1 MNEEQ
6 RSLFCAGRWKHA
18 RIFAIVHLVFEVVGF
33 FMLIASGFF
42 IYSGAMGP
50 VLAVIGESL
59 TVGVCCRGNRGR
71 GVAIASV
78 ALNSIALIFAVVS
91 LSVAYPWRFVTILTV
106 QTIGL
111 RRVNVTTDG
120 SGRKLSSRTKA
131 WD

>member
-1 MNEEQ
+1 MHEEQ
-6 RSLFCAGRWKHA
+6 RSFFCAGRWKRA
-18 RIFAIVHLVFEVVGF
+18 RIFAIVHLVFEVIGF

-50 VLAVIGESL
+50 ILAVIGESL
-59 TVGVCCRGNRGR
+59 TVGVCCRGDRGK

-78 ALNSIALIFAVVS
+78 ALNSIALIFAVMS
-91 LSVAYPWRFVTILTV
+91 LSVAYPWRFVTIPIILT
-106 QTIGL
+106 TI
-111 RRVNVTTDG
+111 TTDG

>member
-1 MNEEQ
+1 MNEEH
-6 RSLFCAGRWKHA
+6 RSFFCAGRWKHA

-59 TVGVCCRGNRGR
+59 TVGVCCRGDRGK

-106 QTIGL
+106 KTIGL

>member
-6 RSLFCAGRWKHA
+6 RSLFCAGRWKLA
-18 RIFAIVHLVFEVVGF
+18 RIFAIIHLVFEVVGF

-59 TVGVCCRGNRGR
+59 TVGACCRGNRGK
-71 GVAIASV
+71 GIAIASV
-78 ALNSIALIFAVVS
+78 TLNSIALIFAVVS
-91 LSVAYPWRFVTILTV
+91 LSVAYPWRFVTIPIILT
-106 QTIGL
+106 TI
-111 RRVNVTTDG
+111 TTYG
-120 SGRKLSSRTKA
+120 SGRKLSSRTNA